1 MIRHLVLAVLLS
13 TLALNVQS
21 QSRRGNSPSSITSPQ
36 TQDDR
41 QRLED
46 EKLRL
51 ETESL
56 RRQAA
61 GARIELIKDWSSIA
75 QSIVTA
81 LSFIVGGWWVYRKF
95 VRAQEKYPN
104 IEFSA
109 DINVIGEQGGSLIV
123 ELIAYVENKGK
134 AQHEMKEFNF
144 DLNALLPQDPVLAD
158 QRWGGQID
166 FANEICVGSFLPA
179 HNKFFFIDPGTMRSS
194 ASGLKSQ
201 AVQL

>member
-109 DINVIGEQGGSLIV
+109 DINVIGEQGG
-123 ELIAYVENKGK
+123 
-134 AQHEMKEFNF
+134 
-144 DLNALLPQDPVLAD
+144 
-158 QRWGGQID
+158 
-166 FANEICVGSFLPA
+166 FA
-179 HNKFFFIDPGTMRSS
+179 HR
-194 ASGLKSQ
+194 
-201 AVQL
+201 